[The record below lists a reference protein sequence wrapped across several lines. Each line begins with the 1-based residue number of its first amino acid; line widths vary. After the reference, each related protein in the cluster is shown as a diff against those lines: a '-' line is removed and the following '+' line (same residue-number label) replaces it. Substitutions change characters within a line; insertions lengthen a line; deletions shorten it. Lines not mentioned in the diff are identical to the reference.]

1 MEIAGK
7 MVFNSKRNV
16 TIHISKADV
25 TKGDVKDP
33 AACAAAL
40 ACKRELHAT
49 DARIHVG
56 RSYLLIGGKWER
68 FQTSPALRS
77 EIITFDRGGAFEPG
91 EYTLKRIHPKTATP
105 RPTKPTG
112 TKDRRVKIAKRQYH
126 QVTGVREK
134 GANR

>member
-1 MEIAGK
+1 MEIAGRK
-7 MVFNSKRNV
+7 VLNSKRNV

-25 TKGDVKDP
+25 TKGNVKDP

-40 ACKRELHAT
+40 ACKRELHA
-49 DARIHVG
+49 DEARIHIG
-56 RSYLLIGGKWER
+56 RSYLLIDGRWER

-77 EIITFDRGGAFEPG
+77 EIIAFDRGGVFEPG
-91 EYTLKRIHPKTATP
+91 EYTLKRIHPKTGTP
-105 RPTKPTG
+105 RPTKPKG
-112 TKDRRVKIAKRQYH
+112 IKENRVKIARQQYH